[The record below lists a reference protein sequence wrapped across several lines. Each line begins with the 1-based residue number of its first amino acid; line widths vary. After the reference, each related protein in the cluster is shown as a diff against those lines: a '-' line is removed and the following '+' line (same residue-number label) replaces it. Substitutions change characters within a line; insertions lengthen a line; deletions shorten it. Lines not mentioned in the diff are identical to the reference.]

1 MGGVLIA
8 FAIIGVAI
16 GVGYLS
22 ARSRLVT
29 VEQGPILNRV
39 AFYIFSPAL
48 LFSVLART
56 SAEKL
61 ISPVLFVVIASS
73 LATAVLFF
81 VVSRLFFRRGVAATT
96 LGVTS
101 STYLN
106 SNNIGLPVSVFVI
119 GDINY
124 FAPLLMLQLVVFLPI
139 ILVVLQVST
148 HKGSSLIKTLR
159 STILN
164 PLIVAT
170 VLGLAVSLL
179 GLTVPDFILQPMETL
194 GAAAVPVLLF
204 SYGVSLFGQRVFHR
218 HGDRPVSITA
228 IVLKSVVMPAVAYV
242 LAEFVLRLS
251 PHQVFAAVILAC
263 LPTAQNIFTY
273 ASVYKTEVYAVRD
286 VVFFTTLFSLPIMF
300 VLAALL
306 SA

>member
-1 MGGVLIA
+1 MGGVLVA

-22 ARSRLVT
+22 ARFRLVT
-29 VEQGPILNRV
+29 VEQGPVLNRV

-61 ISPVLFVVIASS
+61 ISPVLFVVVASS
-73 LATAVLFF
+73 LVTAVAFF
-81 VVSRLFFRRGVAATT
+81 AVSRLFFRRGVAATT

-124 FAPLLMLQLVVFLPI
+124 FAPLLMLQLVVFLPV
-139 ILVVLQVST
+139 ILVVLQMST

-170 VLGLAVSLL
+170 VLGLVVSLL

-228 IVLKSVVMPAVAYV
+228 IILKSAFMPAVAYV

-251 PHQVFAAVILAC
+251 AHQVFAAVILAC

-286 VVFFTTLFSLPIMF
+286 VVFFTTMLSLPIMF
-300 VLAALL
+300 ILAALL